1 MVTLRKAKQEFG
13 SDPAA
18 AKSLHGQIEIVPGLN
33 PAKSWGILDFYHLL
47 LSLVVQIAVQFGGQ
61 FVVRESVIVKEPL
74 LKICLSLC
82 LRIKRFGDNLLLEGI
97 ARRVVAVHTPVLLT
111 HPAPLELALSAQY
124 ATISPKESSQNVQIG
139 IAQRKRRTCIL
150 RFSQ

>member
-1 MVTLRKAKQEFG
+1 M
-13 SDPAA
+13 
-18 AKSLHGQIEIVPGLN
+18 
-33 PAKSWGILDFYHLL
+33 
-47 LSLVVQIAVQFGGQ
+47 
-61 FVVRESVIVKEPL
+61 VRESVIVKEPL